1 MSDPH
6 GFPEPD
12 AEARPPREPILKA
25 PWPVLALIGALVGAY
40 AWQVLVLGEAAYGR
54 FGFVPAS
61 LDEGRWSG
69 LVTALFLH
77 GGLLHLAMNTVAALA
92 FGAPVARYFG
102 LSGRGPV
109 LFYGF
114 FLLTGVLAN
123 YAFARLHPGLD
134 AVLVGASGAVF
145 GLIGAATRLLAGQ
158 GRPAPIL
165 SAQVLGMSAAWIAVN
180 VVFGGLVAAPGS
192 QGAAVAWEA
201 HVAGY
206 LAGLLLIG
214 PFAWLRRP

>member
-12 AEARPPREPILKA
+12 PEPRPHRKPILKA

-61 LDEGRWSG
+61 LDDGRWSG

-102 LSGRGPV
+102 LSG
-109 LFYGF
+109 
-114 FLLTGVLAN
+114 
-123 YAFARLHPGLD
+123 
-134 AVLVGASGAVF
+134 
-145 GLIGAATRLLAGQ
+145 
-158 GRPAPIL
+158 
-165 SAQVLGMSAAWIAVN
+165 
-180 VVFGGLVAAPGS
+180 
-192 QGAAVAWEA
+192 
-201 HVAGY
+201 
-206 LAGLLLIG
+206 
-214 PFAWLRRP
+214 